1 MLMGNIGIK
10 MATRVGNAPTY
21 TRIQTEFVYL
31 SRHHPNKNWIVGWS
45 RGFTRNATPSVFR
58 PHTSIAALQN
68 GGSSRIRTYAAFLG
82 ADLSLAGTY
91 DTRLCHGSL
100 NGRDSRIRTDDILLP
115 KQALYQA
122 ELHPVKIVLYSI
134 KE

>member
-1 MLMGNIGIK
+1 M
-10 MATRVGNAPTY
+10 V
-21 TRIQTEFVYL
+21 L
-31 SRHHPNKNWIVGWS
+31 SE
-45 RGFTRNATPSVFR
+45 TPYYQSFG
-58 PHTSIAALQN
+58 HTLALLLYKN

-91 DTRLCHGSL
+91 DTRLCHGSK

-122 ELHPVKIVLYSI
+122 ELHPVEIGAVWGNRTPSF
-134 KE
+134 